1 MSSAR
6 DIRASRSRKRGNAK
20 VQKTSAI
27 FGLRLR
33 GLLAYY
39 DPATSCWK
47 TYQATFPWASA
58 KFSETWPDSGMTQN
72 GSVYELRTSG
82 RAISERECSLWPTA
96 VAKDDGKTPEAH
108 LAMTQRMGERDG
120 TFANRTAITSLA
132 VKVQTWRTARAED
145 GESCG
150 NHPSKAD
157 SLTGVTRHWPTPN
170 VPNGGRTSNVTNRR
184 EDGSKRQ
191 IDLGALANCWLTPHG
206 MSNRDH
212 KGKVGGCGGD
222 EFALQANRWSASA
235 STPAEAAAEPSM
247 PMKTTPECCP
257 LFAADGAEIEA
268 QAALPMTGS
277 TEEPESQPSPTD
289 PERRMWQTPAT
300 DSFRSRGGERKDEMG
315 LDQQARFFPTPAA
328 RDAKGTNLV
337 SRTQRHGKKD
347 DQLPNFVEHH
357 FYSRPDPP
365 IPAGKTSLPDGPT
378 LRRRL
383 NPRFVEWLMGF
394 PIAWTEVDWSTGLA
408 KSNEH

>member
-1 MSSAR
+1 M
-6 DIRASRSRKRGNAK
+6 K
-20 VQKTSAI
+20 
-27 FGLRLR
+27 
-33 GLLAYY
+33 
-39 DPATSCWK
+39 
-47 TYQATFPWASA
+47 
-58 KFSETWPDSGMTQN
+58 
-72 GSVYELRTSG
+72 
-82 RAISERECSLWPTA
+82 
-96 VAKDDGKTPEAH
+96 
-108 LAMTQRMGERDG
+108 QRMGERDG

-132 VKVQTWRTARAED
+132 VKVQTWPTARAED

-157 SLTGVTRHWPTPN
+157 SLTGVTRHWPTPTEDNANNAAGPSRQASTYQDLTVSAIHWPTPN
-170 VPNGGRTSNVTNRR
+170 VPNGGRTSNVTNKR

-212 KGKVGGCGGD
+212 KGKVGGCGGG

-235 STPAEAAAEPSM
+235 STPAEAAAEPST
-247 PMKTTPECCP
+247 PMKTQPECCP
-257 LFAADGAEIEA
+257 LFPADGAETEA
-268 QAALPMTGS
+268 QAASPTTGS
-277 TEEPESQPSPTD
+277 TEEPEIQPSPTD

-300 DSFRSRGGERKDEMG
+300 DSFRSRGGDRKDEMG

-394 PIAWTEVDWSTGLA
+394 PIGWTEVDWSTGPKKL
-408 KSNEH
+408 NER